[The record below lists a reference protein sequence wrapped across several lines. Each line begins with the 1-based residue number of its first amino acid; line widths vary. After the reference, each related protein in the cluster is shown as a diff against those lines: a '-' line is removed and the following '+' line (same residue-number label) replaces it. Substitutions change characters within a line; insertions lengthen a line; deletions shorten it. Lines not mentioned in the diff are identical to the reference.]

1 LDSDDDLNNVLATKQ
16 YDHFFSPLFHVATVG
31 TGESLP
37 FRNNNDERN
46 KKATSYRLDI
56 RYRGDAFCGWQR
68 QNHSSLPAVQ
78 QVLEDWLQAL
88 QPDHGGCRKK
98 PVDVRVCGR
107 TDAGVHALSQVCRF
121 RTSDKGLS
129 EDMIQ
134 THLNQSPW
142 QHSLQCT
149 RVTKVSSK
157 FHPTF
162 GATCRAYAYI
172 IDWGDTLM
180 DCSSVILVERLNT
193 LLQPLVDQELD
204 YYSMSYGPVTTQNTC
219 CTLFLARVCRVN
231 LLPINDPESKPVVQ
245 QQSASVIM
253 FQLVANR
260 FLRRMVR
267 ILVATAIQLAMDDSL
282 WHRAPDDLDQL
293 SPPQLRKAPQLL
305 DTLQQQNRRASAK
318 PAPAHGLMLMGAD
331 ICES

>member
-1 LDSDDDLNNVLATKQ
+1 MIWTALSSLISSSQGFAIYDVSTSSSFPIYEGKIANADITNGSPLDLGKGMVQEVDRLDHLWNHATLFDTVNQVLDRLFSQSTPDSYYTSASPLFYRLDSDDDLNNVLATKQ

-129 EDMIQ
+129 EDIPAM
-134 THLNQSPW
+134 H
-142 QHSLQCT
+142 T
-149 RVTKVSSK
+149 RHKSI
-157 FHPTF
+157 F
-162 GATCRAYAYI
+162 
-172 IDWGDTLM
+172 
-180 DCSSVILVERLNT
+180 
-193 LLQPLVDQELD
+193 
-204 YYSMSYGPVTTQNTC
+204 
-219 CTLFLARVCRVN
+219 
-231 LLPINDPESKPVVQ
+231 
-245 QQSASVIM
+245 
-253 FQLVANR
+253 
-260 FLRRMVR
+260 
-267 ILVATAIQLAMDDSL
+267 
-282 WHRAPDDLDQL
+282 
-293 SPPQLRKAPQLL
+293 
-305 DTLQQQNRRASAK
+305 
-318 PAPAHGLMLMGAD
+318 
-331 ICES
+331 